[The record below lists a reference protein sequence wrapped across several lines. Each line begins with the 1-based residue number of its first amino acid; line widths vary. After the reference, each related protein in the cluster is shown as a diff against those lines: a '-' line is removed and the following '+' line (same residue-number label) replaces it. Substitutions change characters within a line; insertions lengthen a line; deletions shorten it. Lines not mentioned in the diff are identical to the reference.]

1 MEIVEIEILSS
12 ANPKR
17 NKLEVFSNDNYR
29 SSSINYESRIALDTR
44 LRKTRTNFLFFSSFS
59 FREITKFFKNEFS
72 PLPYNASIERISI
85 SILRREFFPRSCEN
99 ITKFSLEFSV
109 AKFHAR
115 LPSGDRSADF
125 DIKGGNNRSHR
136 CFHGLKGW
144 RDDVSP
150 QVAGIVSRWRGTW
163 ICKRVTGIE
172 SESRGYVTRG
182 SVVIGAK
189 SMGG

>member
-1 MEIVEIEILSS
+1 MNSFHGVAKTL
-12 ANPKR
+12 R
-17 NKLEVFSNDNYR
+17 NSR
-29 SSSINYESRIALDTR
+29 SS
-44 LRKTRTNFLFFSSFS
+44 
-59 FREITKFFKNEFS
+59 
-72 PLPYNASIERISI
+72 
-85 SILRREFFPRSCEN
+85 FPQY
-99 ITKFSLEFSV
+99 V

-163 ICKRVTGIE
+163 VCKRVTGIE